1 LPKKPRL
8 RTVRSQFIL
17 VLDAFRDGSSP
28 RRAMTAPDNSRAVQS
43 RRLLIAFAVLVAGL
57 MVGGAI
63 SFVRYARRH
72 KPNPHVVAVAPFDI
86 FVPGLEP
93 WRVRLAEGVTT
104 ALDSMPPL
112 SAISQAVV
120 RERWQGQSRPEIAA
134 LDLARRTSAGL
145 AIYGRLDP
153 VASDGDSVRVQMIT
167 IDAGTGQVVIS
178 VDRRWASARLD
189 GLAHVLAVQVR
200 QNYR

>member
-1 LPKKPRL
+1 
-8 RTVRSQFIL
+8 
-17 VLDAFRDGSSP
+17 
-28 RRAMTAPDNSRAVQS
+28 MTAPDDSRAVQS

-57 MVGGAI
+57 MIGGAI
-63 SFVRYARRH
+63 TFVRYARRH

-93 WRVRLAEGVTT
+93 WRVRLAEGLTT

-120 RERWQGQSRPEIAA
+120 RERWHGQSRPEIAA

-145 AIYGRLDP
+145 ALYGRLDP
-153 VASDGDSVRVQMIT
+153 VASGSDSVRVQMIT

-178 VDRRWASARLD
+178 VDRHWPRARLD
-189 GLAHVLAVQVR
+189 GLAHMLAVQVR

>member
-1 LPKKPRL
+1 
-8 RTVRSQFIL
+8 
-17 VLDAFRDGSSP
+17 
-28 RRAMTAPDNSRAVQS
+28 MTAPEDSRAVQS